1 MTSKIYSDVL
11 DAMRPALEFRLNL
24 GLDCP
29 EQSML
34 SLEKLFWKRVLKLKF
49 TMSQP
54 FCYYDLFHPSW
65 LTWVFLPRWEFGLCI
80 DGIGKRCCLLVT
92 LVTFRN
98 PSIKIT

>member
-54 FCYYDLFHPSW
+54 FC
-65 LTWVFLPRWEFGLCI
+65 
-80 DGIGKRCCLLVT
+80 
-92 LVTFRN
+92 
-98 PSIKIT
+98 